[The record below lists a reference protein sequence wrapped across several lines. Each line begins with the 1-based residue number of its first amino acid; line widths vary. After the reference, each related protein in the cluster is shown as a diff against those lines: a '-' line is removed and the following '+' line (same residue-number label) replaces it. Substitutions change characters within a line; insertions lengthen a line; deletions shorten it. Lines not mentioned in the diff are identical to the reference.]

1 MSQQGNPK
9 YRERVYS
16 IVRRIPRG
24 RVMTYGQ
31 IAELLGEGYTAR
43 TVGFAM
49 HSSPDGT
56 PWHRV
61 INAQGKLSL
70 VRASSSA
77 GLTQFMRLAREGIR
91 ADAAGRIP
99 LAKYGWRV
107 AATGSDRR
115 IRRTA
120 DRPLTRTKG
129 KR

>member
-1 MSQQGNPK
+1 VVAKNSS
-9 YRERVYS
+9 YDRIYA
-16 IVRRIPRG
+16 IVRKIPRG
-24 RVMTYGQ
+24 RVTTYGTVARLAGLDGQ
-31 IAELLGEGYTAR
+31 ARLVGYALH
-43 TVGFAM
+43 AL
-49 HSSPDGT
+49 
-56 PWHRV
+56 
-61 INAQGKLSL
+61 GKLSL

-99 LAKYGWRV
+99 LKKYGWRV